1 MRTRRRPPAR
11 ERRVRQQVDASA
23 VGIHA
28 AAATATAAGSSR
40 HERRHC
46 QEERRPGQDAP
57 FRPPPP
63 RPAISRPP
71 RRARR
76 RSILDPLARARPSRR
91 RSARDGAR
99 VPPPTAA
106 TARTTGSG
114 CASSR
119 ARSPSRVDSDEA
131 LWLEQVA
138 ERRERDPAATADL
151 EHVASARHPQGTDER
166 GHLERLLDHVLV
178 RMAPE
183 RVLERGLQDHSCRR
197 LRSDRTDR
205 LRTRRRGVRRP
216 AVAGERRARRRTEG
230 RHAAR
235 SGATRSSA
243 SNSASACAL
252 AGSSRLSRLRPK

>member
-106 TARTTGSG
+106 TGRTTGSG
-114 CASSR
+114 AR
-119 ARSPSRVDSDEA
+119 AVARSPSRVDSDEA
-131 LWLEQVA
+131 LRLEQVA

-151 EHVASARHPQGTDER
+151 EHVASARHPQGMDER

-178 RMAPE
+178 RKAPE
-183 RVLERGLQDHSCRR
+183 RAVLERRRCRPSYGR
-197 LRSDRTDR
+197 RSPVNGAHAAG
-205 LRTRRRGVRRP
+205 RRGVTRRG
-216 AVAGERRARRRTEG
+216 AARRAPARRTAPP
-230 RHAAR
+230 RAR
-235 SGATRSSA
+235 SPDR
-243 SNSASACAL
+243 
-252 AGSSRLSRLRPK
+252 AG